1 MRPSNKNYKIHSF
14 SFLKFCLSSLL
25 FLSFCFQI
33 AGLQARNNARV
44 VFSGSLDLF
53 SDAFFNSAVQTF
65 NGRLKAEKSGNLVL
79 QIVTVNL
86 KNLLLGVIYK

>member
-1 MRPSNKNYKIHSF
+1 
-14 SFLKFCLSSLL
+14 
-25 FLSFCFQI
+25 
-33 AGLQARNNARV
+33 LQARNNARV

-86 KNLLLGVIYK
+86 K